1 MKKMKKQKLVFFLVL
16 QIIGISLTNAQK
28 KTDNS
33 AVEIINKSIEAMG
46 GKDLLQRIETLYTD
60 SETEMEGRKVNW
72 IVKEMLPNKGSFQI
86 IYQDRTVYQNWFNG
100 KLGYELIHGEKK
112 LANQEE
118 FKDKEY
124 KKNIFNELD
133 YINPSLYKLEFIGEE
148 KVESNNCNK
157 IKATLINGFVENLY
171 YDKTTFLLTKSEKI
185 LNTEKNSFSTTY
197 YSNYK
202 RFKNLTYFTEMKFGE
217 NGNVQIAKIVKLLY
231 NEKITEKDFE

>member
-1 MKKMKKQKLVFFLVL
+1 MNVYQKLMAARLKLQNTDLKKSGHNKFAGYKYFELGDFL
-16 QIIGISLTNAQK
+16 
-28 KTDNS
+28 
-33 AVEIINKSIEAMG
+33 
-46 GKDLLQRIETLYTD
+46 
-60 SETEMEGRKVNW
+60 
-72 IVKEMLPNKGSFQI
+72 P
-86 IYQDRTVYQNWFNG
+86 TVQ
-100 KLGYELIHGEKK
+100 
-112 LANQEE
+112 
-118 FKDKEY
+118 
-124 KKNIFNELD
+124 NIFNELD